1 MFKYIEYTCYK
12 ATKDS
17 NQLKVCFLDYSI
29 HGFIKRQF
37 LELYYF
43 VGKCL

>member
-37 LELYYF
+37 LNSITL
-43 VGKCL
+43 